1 MKRLFL
7 FYTILLFHFAAF
19 AQHPLVGTW
28 EMVSIKGLN
37 AEGESFYLDTTSVR
51 ETKII
56 TPTHYI
62 LIATDVI
69 GDSLAFNR
77 SYSGTVTVKGDK
89 YIEQPLISSLPIFDN
104 VKTDYNWK
112 IEGDKFIQS
121 GTVVR
126 PDGKKVFV
134 EALVFRRVRTKHSY
148 PENPVI
154 GTWDQISSSFI
165 NFDGTKEQHTNKTTQ
180 RLHVITPTHWMR
192 ISQRGHKFEHAMM
205 GTYTMKGKTVIPV
218 LQYSSVPM
226 DKTDK
231 VELTEKI
238 NGNKLYVHGV
248 LTNAARKQFIW
259 DDVFVRV
266 E

>member
-1 MKRLFL
+1 MKRFLLF
-7 FYTILLFHFAAF
+7 FTILFFHIAVF

-28 EMVSIKGLN
+28 EMVSIKGIN
-37 AEGESFYLDTTSVR
+37 ADGESFYLDTTSVR

-62 LIATDVI
+62 LIATDVV

-77 SYSGTVTVKGDK
+77 SYAGTVTVKGDK
-89 YIEQPLISSLPIFDN
+89 YIEQPFMSSLPLFDN
-104 VKTDYNWK
+104 VKTDYSWR
-112 IEGDKFIQS
+112 IDGDKFIQS
-121 GTVVR
+121 GTIVR

-134 EALVFRRVRTKHSY
+134 EALVFRKLVTPKSY
-148 PENPVI
+148 PNNPSI
-154 GTWDQISSSFI
+154 GTWDQVSSSFT

-205 GTYTMKGKTVIPV
+205 GTYTMKGSTVIPV
-218 LQYSSVPM
+218 LQYSSIGMSPS
-226 DKTDK
+226 DK
-231 VELTEKI
+231 VEVKEKI
-238 NGNKLYVHGV
+238 NGNKFYVHGV
-248 LTNAARKQFIW
+248 LTNAKGQKRTW

-266 E
+266 K

>member
-1 MKRLFL
+1 MKRLFI
-7 FYTILLFHFAAF
+7 FFTILFFHFAASG
-19 AQHPLVGTW
+19 QHPLVGTW
-28 EMVSIKGLN
+28 EMISIKGIN

-77 SYSGTVTVKGDK
+77 SYAGTVAIKGDK

-104 VKTDYNWK
+104 VKTDYSWK
-112 IEGDKFIQS
+112 IDGDTFIQS

-134 EALVFRRVRTKHSY
+134 EALVFRRVITTQSY
-148 PENPVI
+148 PNNPAI
-154 GTWDQISSSFI
+154 GTWDQVSSSFT
-165 NFDGTKEQHTNKTTQ
+165 NFDGTREQHTNETAQ

-205 GTYTMKGKTVIPV
+205 GTYSMKGNTVIPV
-218 LQYSSVPM
+218 LQYSSIGM
-226 DKTDK
+226 NKGDK

-238 NGNKLYVHGV
+238 NGNKFYVHGV
-248 LTNAARKQFIW
+248 LTNSARKQRVW
-259 DDVFVRV
+259 DDVFVRLK
-266 E
+266 